1 MNKNI
6 KLSDPHTIEIVC
18 RYTSHN
24 GYNIIFKY
32 DPNLHP
38 TYMANIRPLAN
49 CFSHIIPINTLTR
62 DDKVFVAAAAMTT
75 IERLPLLNIPFKY
88 VLV

>member
-1 MNKNI
+1 
-6 KLSDPHTIEIVC
+6 
-18 RYTSHN
+18 
-24 GYNIIFKY
+24 
-32 DPNLHP
+32 
-38 TYMANIRPLAN
+38 MANMRPLAN

-62 DDKVFVAAAAMTT
+62 DENFFVATAAMTT

>member
-1 MNKNI
+1 MSVNVGR
-6 KLSDPHTIEIVC
+6 DD
-18 RYTSHN
+18 
-24 GYNIIFKY
+24 YNIIFKY
-32 DPNLHP
+32 DPYLHV
-38 TYMANIRPLAN
+38 TYMANMRPLAN

-62 DDKVFVAAAAMTT
+62 DENFFVATAAMTT